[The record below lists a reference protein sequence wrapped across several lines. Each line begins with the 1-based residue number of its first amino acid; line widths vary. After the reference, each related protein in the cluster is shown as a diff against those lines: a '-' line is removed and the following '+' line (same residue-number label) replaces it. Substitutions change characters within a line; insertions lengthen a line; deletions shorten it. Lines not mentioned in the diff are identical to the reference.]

1 LSKVTDAISALIQQ
15 PVEQLGYS
23 LVDIEFKKESIGW
36 VLTVYIDH
44 EHGIGLEDCE
54 KVSAL
59 IDPII
64 DENDPINQRYYLS
77 VSSPGLDRPLK
88 TEADFQRKIGSKVI
102 VKLYAPLQGKREIA
116 GVLSSFD
123 SDVIFL
129 DLGKETVSVER
140 KGIALI
146 KPWIEF

>member
-1 LSKVTDAISALIQQ
+1 MSKVTDAISALIQQ